1 MEINLKPKGVC
12 ARSISLEVEDGI
24 VHNVRFFGGCPGN
37 TMGLSKV
44 LEGMEAQEVVRRLKG
59 VRCLFKSTSCPDQ
72 LACGLEEALAA
83 QQK

>member
-59 VRCLFKSTSCPDQ
+59 VR
-72 LACGLEEALAA
+72 
-83 QQK
+83 